1 MKFSDLLRLLALAAI
16 WGGSYALLRVVAP
29 VFGGWDTAW
38 LRVSIAG
45 VALVTYATLTASQL
59 GWKVWWKQYLFVGVF
74 NSVIPFAL
82 IGFGMK
88 TLPAGY
94 GAIINALSPFFGLVF
109 AAFMLAEHIS
119 ATRILGLVLG
129 FVGVTLLMN
138 LGPVPLTHDVL
149 LALGACVIATMS
161 YGFASVW
168 VKKHMQG
175 APSMGL
181 AGGALVVAGTAMTP
195 FSLTFGQIPTDM
207 PSATVWL
214 SLLALA
220 IVCTAI
226 AYLLYFRLIADLG
239 PTRAISVTFLIPF
252 FGVAWGAV
260 LFDEQ
265 LTRGAIGGGLVIL
278 LGMSLV
284 LGVFPLRPKSKL

>member
-1 MKFSDLLRLLALAAI
+1 MKFSDLFRMFVLAAI

-45 VALVTYATLTASQL
+45 LVLVVYATLLSSPL
-59 GWKVWWKQYLFVGVF
+59 GWKHWWKQYLFVGLF
-74 NSVIPFAL
+74 NSVFPFAL

-109 AAFMLAEHIS
+109 AAILLAERVT

-129 FVGVTLLMN
+129 FVGVAMLIN
-138 LGPVPLTHDVL
+138 LGPVPLTNDVL
-149 LALGACVIATMS
+149 IALGACVMATMS
-161 YGFASVW
+161 YGFAGVW
-168 VKKHMQG
+168 VKKHMHG

-195 FSLTFGQIPTDM
+195 FSLALGHMPVEM
-207 PSATVWL
+207 PSNTVWF
-214 SLLALA
+214 SLFTLA

-265 LTRGAIGGGLVIL
+265 LTRGAVFGALVIL
-278 LGMSLV
+278 LGMALV
-284 LGVFPLRPKSKL
+284 LGVFPLRQKR